1 MNNKEVPMECY
12 HEKLIQEHS
21 LKLIAVEKELNYKKE
36 RLDSLKDDNI
46 RMDKKLDEIKEIVN
60 SMIITSKEDD
70 GTIKRLVDKQNQRI
84 TALETTNKN
93 LKWGIGV
100 GFTAITT
107 AIGLLTFVITY
118 IH

>member
-70 GTIKRLVDKQNQRI
+70 DTIKRLVDKQNQRI
-84 TALETTNKN
+84 TALETTNKT
-93 LKWGIGV
+93 LKWVSGFGFSAMGI
-100 GFTAITT
+100 AISAL
-107 AIGLLTFVITY
+107 AIFITY